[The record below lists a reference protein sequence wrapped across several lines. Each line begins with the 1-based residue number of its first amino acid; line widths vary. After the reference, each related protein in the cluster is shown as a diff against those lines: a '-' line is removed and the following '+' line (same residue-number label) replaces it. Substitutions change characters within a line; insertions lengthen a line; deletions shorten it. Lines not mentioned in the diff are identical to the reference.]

1 MKKINILN
9 LNIVK
14 YLKNNKNKRY
24 LLKIFINFIF
34 ILFFS
39 FFLFIRNIKVCI
51 CTYGK
56 KENLYIR
63 EFVEH
68 YKNYSV
74 DKIFLY
80 DNNEIGGEHFEDVI
94 NDYIETKYVD
104 LYNFRGKQTPL
115 MEILNDCYKKNYKN
129 YDWLIFY
136 EIDEFLY
143 IKDINNIKD
152 FLQLNR
158 FKNWER
164 IQLNWIFHTDNNQ
177 LFYVNRTLKE
187 RFPEREKKARGVKKG
202 DWNGIKSIL
211 RGHIPNMKIECVHTI
226 NHKLKSC
233 DGFGNPKKIDRII
246 TRPVDFYNY
255 YIDHYYCKSTEEFIN
270 KINKGDTLYGNKSK
284 IPRIKTY
291 FSYNKI
297 TKEKI
302 DLIENGTGF
311 NLSEYRKFIKNQK

>member
-115 MEILNDCYKKNYKN
+115 MEILNDCYKTNYKN

-143 IKDINNIKD
+143 IKEHYIKDINNIKE

-158 FKNWER
+158 FKNCER
-164 IQLNWIFHTDNNQ
+164 IQLN
-177 LFYVNRTLKE
+177 
-187 RFPEREKKARGVKKG
+187 
-202 DWNGIKSIL
+202 
-211 RGHIPNMKIECVHTI
+211 
-226 NHKLKSC
+226 
-233 DGFGNPKKIDRII
+233 
-246 TRPVDFYNY
+246 
-255 YIDHYYCKSTEEFIN
+255 
-270 KINKGDTLYGNKSK
+270 
-284 IPRIKTY
+284 
-291 FSYNKI
+291 
-297 TKEKI
+297 
-302 DLIENGTGF
+302 
-311 NLSEYRKFIKNQK
+311 

>member
-1 MKKINILN
+1 
-9 LNIVK
+9 
-14 YLKNNKNKRY
+14 
-24 LLKIFINFIF
+24 
-34 ILFFS
+34 
-39 FFLFIRNIKVCI
+39 
-51 CTYGK
+51 
-56 KENLYIR
+56 
-63 EFVEH
+63 
-68 YKNYSV
+68 
-74 DKIFLY
+74 
-80 DNNEIGGEHFEDVI
+80 
-94 NDYIETKYVD
+94 
-104 LYNFRGKQTPL
+104 
-115 MEILNDCYKKNYKN
+115 MEILNDCYKTNYKN

-143 IKDINNIKD
+143 IKDINNIKE

-158 FKNWER
+158 FKNCER
-164 IQLNWIFHTDNNQ
+164 IQLNWIFHTENNQ
-177 LFYVNRTLKE
+177 LFYANRTLKE

-211 RGHIPNMKIECVHTI
+211 RGHIPNIKIECVHTI

-246 TRPVDFYNY
+246 TRPADFYNY

-311 NLSEYRKFIKNQK
+311 NLSEYRKLIKNQK